1 MKQLSLRGILLICG
15 FLGVFCVS
23 ALAQE
28 ATIVGTVSDPSNA
41 AVPNVAIRITNTDTN
56 QVRHISSNEAGQ
68 FVVPDLH
75 IGHYVVRAEAA
86 GFKVA
91 ERTDIVLAVGDR
103 TRVDFKLEL
112 GSTQQSITVEATP
125 VAVQSDTGE
134 ISAVITGL
142 QVASLATNGRSVYTL
157 AVLTPGASSN
167 MPDFQAPTAVGANSN
182 ISFNGMRQ
190 NHNLWLADGGE
201 QSDRGGAGGLII
213 MPSMDSIAEFRVMTS
228 NYSPEYGLSSA
239 GTMNLVFKSG
249 TKQLHASA
257 WEFLRNDYLD
267 AVNPFTNA
275 AGQKAPK
282 LRLNTF
288 GFNVGGPVVLPG
300 YNKNRDKTFF
310 FYNME
315 WRKMIQGGVKNQL
328 VPLPSTY
335 GGAFATGLAAADLH
349 TPCTNQVSAAMA
361 TQMTAAGQTLSTP
374 DAVNGSCTVVPREQR
389 TVVRLSPAI
398 RSRPH
403 CSMPTHNSC
412 LTRAFSPLPP
422 AATISSAPAT
432 SPPTCV
438 KNSFGST
445 ITSPKSSLSLAIGSM
460 SREPKATS
468 IRCGAA
474 PTRARWAPPSGTPRT
489 AA

>member
-1 MKQLSLRGILLICG
+1 MKQLSLRGIFLIFG
-15 FLGVFCVS
+15 FLGVFCLS

-28 ATIVGTVSDPSNA
+28 ATIVGTVTDPSNA

-328 VPLPSTY
+328 VPLPGTY
-335 GGAFATGLAAADLH
+335 GGAFATGLPAADLH
-349 TPCTNQVSAAMA
+349 TPCTNQVSAAA
-361 TQMTAAGQTLSTP
+361 AAQFEAAGQTLST
-374 DAVNGSCTVVPREQR
+374 AGAGGACTVAGGATLVPFTSNTIPTALLDANAQLLLNQGIFPAPTSGDHFVGGRRPPHQR
-389 TVVRLSPAI
+389 ARRT
-398 RSRPH
+398 RSR
-403 CSMPTHNSC
+403 
-412 LTRAFSPLPP
+412 
-422 AATISSAPAT
+422 
-432 SPPTCV
+432 
-438 KNSFGST
+438 ST
-445 ITSPKSSLSLAIGSM
+445 ITSPKSSLSLAIGST
-460 SREPKATS
+460 RAGNPKLHRL
-468 IRCGAA
+468 RCGAA
-474 PTRARWAPPSGTPRT
+474 TTCARWAPPSGTPRT